1 MESDL
6 RIYAALNIDRQL
18 MGLFYKR
25 EDAEKSWEM
34 TYPTHI
40 SPVSFRTSKTVKC
53 DLDVYCGPVKVGTI
67 EPAVVMNRPDH
78 LR

>member
-6 RIYAALNIDRQL
+6 RIYAALNIDRHML
-18 MGLFYKR
+18 GLFYKR

-34 TYPTHI
+34 TYRADPRSVTFR
-40 SPVSFRTSKTVKC
+40 VSETVKC
-53 DLDVYCGPVKVGTI
+53 DLDVYYGPVKVGTI

-78 LR
+78 L